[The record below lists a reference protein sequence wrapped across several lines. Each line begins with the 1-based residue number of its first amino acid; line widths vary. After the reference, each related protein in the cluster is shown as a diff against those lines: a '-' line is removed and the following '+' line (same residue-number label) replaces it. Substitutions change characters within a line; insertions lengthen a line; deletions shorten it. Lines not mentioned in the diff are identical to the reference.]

1 MFKQGSRLR
10 QEKYVKK
17 KLHYNHIN
25 FQQDYVPVQESKII
39 VKFFDKRSGKCL
51 NGHQIVP
58 ILKQLKFLCK
68 ASISVI
74 KSDSSLESY
83 GRKTPKILPWCCHKI
98 VWKLYKKYSKHSQKL
113 RNDFLI
119 KTEWFRKAVF
129 FAFWKFSSVR
139 SFLVQ

>member
-10 QEKYVKK
+10 RNFEKYVKK

-25 FQQDYVPVQESKII
+25 FQQDNVPVQESKII

-58 ILKQLKFLCK
+58 ILKQLKFLCIYF
-68 ASISVI
+68 S
-74 KSDSSLESY
+74 
-83 GRKTPKILPWCCHKI
+83 
-98 VWKLYKKYSKHSQKL
+98 YKKWQFFGKLWSKNAKKFTMMLSQNCVKTVQKIGKHSQKL